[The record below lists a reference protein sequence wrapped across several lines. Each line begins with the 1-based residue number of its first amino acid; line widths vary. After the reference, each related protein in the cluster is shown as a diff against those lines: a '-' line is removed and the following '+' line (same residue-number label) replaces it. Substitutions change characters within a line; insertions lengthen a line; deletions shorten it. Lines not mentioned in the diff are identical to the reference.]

1 MDRDGTAPRC
11 QHQSYMTGFSLL
23 GSSCLCQVTPKLTG
37 PQRPKDPQQDIHP
50 LSLGLPSPQSKNQ
63 HSCSGLQ
70 GLLEQ
75 VPCPHVL
82 ASHSFSLACY
92 TPAAVNRAAHR
103 TGTSARSE
111 SLLPF
116 FLFLPPPHWGAP
128 CPPTNTL
135 GPVSALF
142 KIFFVIKEIH
152 VFLIIFKC
160 MI

>member
-63 HSCSGLQ
+63 RSCSGLQ

-82 ASHSFSLACY
+82 ASPFPLLAILQLLSTVLLTGQVLPLVLSLFSHSSFSY
-92 TPAAVNRAAHR
+92 H
-103 TGTSARSE
+103 
-111 SLLPF
+111 LLPGV
-116 FLFLPPPHWGAP
+116 LPVPLQIP
-128 CPPTNTL
+128 
-135 GPVSALF
+135 
-142 KIFFVIKEIH
+142 
-152 VFLIIFKC
+152 
-160 MI
+160 